1 MSRATCVVGTTG
13 KGASVHIT
21 RASSQSSPVSITLRN
36 SSPARRPEGVTA
48 AWGETR
54 GAWSPVRSVRP
65 SIAVSDPP
73 RGAPVPSHG
82 VSLPTRH
89 LHTSVASTLR
99 ANTVAPR
106 HGRPYLL
113 IRHDGRPRR
122 AHGTARS
129 VLLVECIMRM
139 REALV
144 HTLLQLTLYPPW
156 HKGPGQ
162 CSATHTLARRC
173 SEQGGHEQR
182 QTPRTRSGAAAASV
196 VQRMR
201 SPVRTAATPRSA
213 LYATTHAPPLRVD
226 HAHETG
232 AATPALDADLTP
244 LPAWTRMAQQ

>member
-113 IRHDGRPRR
+113 PATTVVLAEPMAQLDPSFLSSASCACVKLLCTHCSSSRCTHPDTKVRD
-122 AHGTARS
+122 S
-129 VLLVECIMRM
+129 VQPP
-139 REALV
+139 
-144 HTLLQLTLYPPW
+144 TPW
-156 HKGPGQ
+156 HAGALSREGTSSGKRRGHGAVQ
-162 CSATHTLARRC
+162 LQRALCSACAVLCAQLPLPVVPFTQPPTRRRC
-173 SEQGGHEQR
+173 VLT
-182 QTPRTRSGAAAASV
+182 TPTKRARLPPHSTRT
-196 VQRMR
+196 
-201 SPVRTAATPRSA
+201 
-213 LYATTHAPPLRVD
+213 
-226 HAHETG
+226 
-232 AATPALDADLTP
+232 
-244 LPAWTRMAQQ
+244 